1 MKQIY
6 ILTTILV
13 FSFNQI
19 YSQTEWTG
27 PTITVSKANFADWTL
42 PANQDSLTVNV
53 ILTRADNRVI
63 FNIAKETEFDNNN
76 FTSPIDTEWAIG
88 TIADGVG
95 TLTFDTWENM
105 HYADPPSIINVDVV
119 LHLITDDIYIDTKIT
134 TWTSGGAGGG
144 FTYER
149 STDQSLSTNEFEL
162 GTIFNIFPNPS
173 SEFIK
178 VSGLTTSQKYTIY
191 NILGAEIKNGL
202 ISNDEQI
209 DISSFTNGIYFL
221 KFKGGIILKFLKE

>member
-6 ILTTILV
+6 ILTTILI

-27 PTITVSKANFADWTL
+27 PTITVTKADFADWTL
-42 PANQDSLTVNV
+42 PANQDALTANV
-53 ILTRADNRVI
+53 ILTRADNRGI
-63 FNIAKETEFDNNN
+63 FNIAQETEFDNNN
-76 FTSPIDTEWAIG
+76 YTSPIDTEWAIG

-95 TLTFDTWENM
+95 TLTFDTWDNT
-105 HYADPPSIINVDVV
+105 HGVDPPSIINVDVV

-134 TWTSGGAGGG
+134 AWTSGGAGGG

-149 STDQSLSTNEFEL
+149 STDQSLSTNELEL
-162 GTIFNIFPNPS
+162 KNSIKLFPNPS

-178 VSGLTTSQKYTIY
+178 VSGLTENQKYTIY

-202 ISNDEQI
+202 ISNNEQI
-209 DISSFTNGIYFL
+209 DISNFTKGMYFL
-221 KFKGGIILKFLKE
+221 KFKDGITLKFLKE